1 MAKFSKEFSDGTFR
15 KMLARLT
22 LRKFPGRTSFQRE
35 ECASSAPSTG
45 LSNDRHKVWNKST
58 TTPMSKLQENK

>member
-1 MAKFSKEFSDGTFR
+1 MAKFTKGFSVGTFR

-22 LRKFPGRTSFQRE
+22 LRTFRGRTSFQRE

-58 TTPMSKLQENK
+58 TTQMSTLQENK